1 MLRNTKLNRIAI
13 AVAMSIGMSTA
24 AFAQETS
31 SGIKGQVTTPT
42 GTAAANTK
50 VVITHI
56 PSGTT
61 KTVTTSDNGT
71 FQAQGLRVGGP
82 YKILIDSDEFRDSE
96 FNGVFLQ
103 LGETE
108 RLEAQL
114 EAVQIE
120 KITVTSSAPVFV
132 NSGGSSYFGEDA
144 IQNSSGLTRDVK
156 DVIRANPLV
165 TILPGDD
172 AAITI
177 AGQNP
182 RFNSITVDGIGQND
196 DFGLN
201 SGGYPTQRSPL
212 PFDALEQV
220 TVDVA
225 PFDAKQSGFTGGVV
239 NAVFKSG
246 TNEFHG
252 GVFYEKLTSDW
263 AGTPKDLD
271 GEEVP
276 VEFEDKTYGFNL
288 GGALIQDT
296 LFFFGSYEKY
306 EAPQS
311 LEWGAAGSG
320 AANETEA
327 TLAEVTE
334 VQRIAREVYGLTDE
348 QVGSPTGSPVEQ
360 DEKWVMK
367 LDWNINDDHRAAFT
381 YQFNEGNRTSNITN
395 SEGELR
401 LSSHW
406 YDRYEKINNYSAKL
420 YSDWTSDFSTEISY
434 TKLDKVNR
442 QQSFGDFA
450 DVTILNLPSGGNIAF
465 GSDNSRHA
473 NSLNTQTTTFQFDG
487 TYLLDEHKLGFGV
500 EFKELAVQNLYV
512 PNSKGTI
519 VFDGLEN
526 FEDQFADSY
535 FYSNGTG
542 NDPYAVG
549 ADFQTK
555 TFSLYAQD
563 DWDLTDDLSVQFGLR
578 YETISNGDKPP
589 YNAKSEARTG
599 LDNTENLDGVSIL
612 LPRVGFQ
619 YTVNDDLTVRGG
631 VGRYTGGTP
640 LVWVSNSYSENGV
653 NAGQYSADEFTIDSS
668 AILNILPAAAAVVE
682 NAASDGDVSL
692 VDPDYKLPSD
702 WRYQLAAD
710 YVFDIPGV
718 GDNFAWTSE
727 VLYIKKQ
734 DSSFWKDASLSDADF
749 YRVAADGKRII
760 YRDTDT
766 RRDTMLTNADGG
778 RSIILSTSLGKEWDN
793 GVSVTTSYA
802 HQDITE
808 VNPGTSST
816 AHSNYRYS
824 DGINRNVAADQLG
837 TAAFQVEH
845 RFVVNLGYNTE
856 LFEGYETNINLFFE
870 RRSGNPVTISTN
882 FDSRVLSNDVKD
894 VDGKLL
900 YVEGLSPES
909 TAGDYTTYIPTA
921 DDANVVYTDP
931 ALQAELMAAINER
944 GLAGYAG
951 GYAPK
956 GSATSPWVTTLD
968 LSVQQEIPGFMEGH
982 KGKIYFVVDNLLN
995 LIDSSAGKVVDNEF
1009 GTLRLYDVDSID
1021 SQGRYVIDRVR
1032 DDGNRFNAEE
1042 SAWKIKIGVRYDF

>member
-1 MLRNTKLNRIAI
+1 M
-13 AVAMSIGMSTA
+13 
-24 AFAQETS
+24 
-31 SGIKGQVTTPT
+31 
-42 GTAAANTK
+42 
-50 VVITHI
+50 
-56 PSGTT
+56 
-61 KTVTTSDNGT
+61 
-71 FQAQGLRVGGP
+71 
-82 YKILIDSDEFRDSE
+82 
-96 FNGVFLQ
+96 
-103 LGETE
+103 
-108 RLEAQL
+108 
-114 EAVQIE
+114 
-120 KITVTSSAPVFV
+120 
-132 NSGGSSYFGEDA
+132 
-144 IQNSSGLTRDVK
+144 
-156 DVIRANPLV
+156 
-165 TILPGDD
+165 
-172 AAITI
+172 
-177 AGQNP
+177 
-182 RFNSITVDGIGQND
+182 
-196 DFGLN
+196 
-201 SGGYPTQRSPL
+201 
-212 PFDALEQV
+212 
-220 TVDVA
+220 
-225 PFDAKQSGFTGGVV
+225 
-239 NAVFKSG
+239 
-246 TNEFHG
+246 
-252 GVFYEKLTSDW
+252 
-263 AGTPKDLD
+263 
-271 GEEVP
+271 
-276 VEFEDKTYGFNL
+276 
-288 GGALIQDT
+288 
-296 LFFFGSYEKY
+296 
-306 EAPQS
+306 
-311 LEWGAAGSG
+311 
-320 AANETEA
+320 
-327 TLAEVTE
+327 
-334 VQRIAREVYGLTDE
+334 
-348 QVGSPTGSPVEQ
+348 
-360 DEKWVMK
+360 
-367 LDWNINDDHRAAFT
+367 
-381 YQFNEGNRTSNITN
+381 
-395 SEGELR
+395 
-401 LSSHW
+401 
-406 YDRYEKINNYSAKL
+406 
-420 YSDWTSDFSTEISY
+420 
-434 TKLDKVNR
+434 
-442 QQSFGDFA
+442 
-450 DVTILNLPSGGNIAF
+450 
-465 GSDNSRHA
+465 
-473 NSLNTQTTTFQFDG
+473 
-487 TYLLDEHKLGFGV
+487 
-500 EFKELAVQNLYV
+500 
-512 PNSKGTI
+512 
-519 VFDGLEN
+519 
-526 FEDQFADSY
+526 
-535 FYSNGTG
+535 
-542 NDPYAVG
+542 
-549 ADFQTK
+549 
-555 TFSLYAQD
+555 
-563 DWDLTDDLSVQFGLR
+563 
-578 YETISNGDKPP
+578 
-589 YNAKSEARTG
+589 
-599 LDNTENLDGVSIL
+599 
-612 LPRVGFQ
+612 
-619 YTVNDDLTVRGG
+619 
-631 VGRYTGGTP
+631 
-640 LVWVSNSYSENGV
+640 
-653 NAGQYSADEFTIDSS
+653 
-668 AILNILPAAAAVVE
+668 
-682 NAASDGDVSL
+682 